1 MDRRTFLGSV
11 ALAVLAAPLVAAAQQ
26 AEKVWRIGVLASA
39 PGDSPLIEAF
49 RQGLRKLGYVEGQNV
64 RFEYRFAAGQNN
76 LLAGL
81 AADLVRDKVD
91 VILTDGNA
99 AVHAAKDATMTI
111 PIGRA
116 RKRARLGVCRKE
128 GGMRC

>member
-39 PGDSPLIEAF
+39 PGDSPLLEAF
-49 RQGLRKLGYVEGQNV
+49 RQGLRELGYVEGQNV

-76 LLAGL
+76 LLA
-81 AADLVRDKVD
+81 RPR
-91 VILTDGNA
+91 NRE
-99 AVHAAKDATMTI
+99 AKRL
-111 PIGRA
+111 GGFQYSRRA
-116 RKRARLGVCRKE
+116 RVLPVAPQADRPASYH
-128 GGMRC
+128 